1 MNGLPNDMAK
11 NGQLVI
17 IGFYEDS
24 KFWQKW
30 QIWEEYM
37 KGLIKIQMRWQKK
50 ATLTMTDFSKRANF
64 CQKWWIRRR
73 LIKCLAKTHKW
84 VDKKKACEN
93 LGTSWVWTSVV
104 PLCWWNDRNI
114 LQSTW
119 HCYQEKAKH
128 FHRRWQRYILWLKY
142 FHQCIE
148 MELIQKT
155 VLN

>member
-17 IGFYEDS
+17 RDFYEDS
-24 KFWQKW
+24 KFWRKW

-93 LGTSWVWTSVV
+93 LGTSWDWTSVV
-104 PLCWWNDRNI
+104 PLCWWNDREISDNWLDI
-114 LQSTW
+114 VIKKKQSIFIVVDEDISSDWNTSIN
-119 HCYQEKAKH
+119 AS
-128 FHRRWQRYILWLKY
+128 RW
-142 FHQCIE
+142 
-148 MELIQKT
+148 
-155 VLN
+155 N